1 MRSADSRTARA
12 ISEGLAWDNHGCMPL
27 RPLDDDFLPQLRR
40 YAKAGFR
47 VVGINVGFDAVPW
60 AETLRMLASFR
71 GWIAKHPKQYALL
84 STPGDL
90 SRLQGRLG
98 LFFDIEGGSA
108 LNEQLSMVEL
118 YRDLGVRWMLI
129 AYNKNNALGGGCQDA
144 DRGLTK
150 FGRQVI
156 KEMNRVGMTVCCS
169 HTGYK
174 TTMDVMRGA
183 ARPVI
188 FSHSNPL
195 GVWRHKRNIRDEAIK
210 ACAATGGVVGING
223 IGLFLGKNDTRSET
237 VAAHIDYVVQLVG
250 ADHVGLGL
258 DYVFDTAELE
268 EYLRANPKIF
278 PPEEGYGGT
287 FQQVAPEQLPEIVD
301 GMFARGYTLSD
312 VRKIIGGNFRRIARE
327 TWPRRGEIL
336 S

>member
-12 ISEGLAWDNHGCMPL
+12 ISEGFAWDNHGCMPL
-27 RPLDDDFLPQLRR
+27 RPLDHQFLPQLSR
-40 YAKAGFR
+40 YKKAGFR
-47 VVGINVGFDAVPW
+47 VVGINAGFDGVPW

-71 GWIAKHPKQYALL
+71 AWIARHPKKYSLL
-84 STPGDL
+84 STPRDL
-90 SRLQGRLG
+90 SRLKGRLG
-98 LFFDIEGGSA
+98 VFFDIEGGSA

-129 AYNKNNALGGGCQDA
+129 AYNKNNALGGGCQDV

-156 KEMNRVGMTVCCS
+156 GEMNRVGMTVCCS

-174 TTMDVMRGA
+174 TTMDVMHRA

-223 IGLFLGKNDTRSET
+223 IGLFLGKNDTRSQT
-237 VAAHIDYVVQLVG
+237 VVTHIDYVVQLVG
-250 ADHVGLGL
+250 PDHVGLGL

-268 EYLRANPKIF
+268 EYLKANPHIF
-278 PPEEGYGGT
+278 PPEEGYGDSFG
-287 FQQVAPEQLPEIVD
+287 QVQPEQLPEIVSD
-301 GMFARGYTLSD
+301 LFARGYTGRD

-327 TWPRRGEIL
+327 TWPRRGELL